1 LKISY
6 HYLVDPIETRQALAA
21 FVGQP
26 VIGLD
31 TETFRDSS
39 TGRNQLSLLQLATS
53 SGEILVIDG
62 LAAGITEA
70 RSVIEDAEVPMVA
83 HNARFDDGSLKEA
96 GFKPAGLIDTLRLAR
111 RTLELRSFS
120 LAAVAEHLCG
130 MTLDKTYQRSNWRQ
144 RPLER
149 AQLDYAALDAC
160 AVLQVYEALSARLQ
174 IEGRWEKEVERAHID
189 ARPARERGRP
199 KARPEGALRPLT
211 ADEQSLLER
220 LLAWRQQ
227 AARSIGLP
235 AYFVCPE
242 RTLEDLV
249 VIRPQSVDQLLEI
262 FGLGPSR
269 IERYGH
275 ALLEHLR

>member
-39 TGRNQLSLLQLATS
+39 TGRNQLSLLQLAAL

-70 RSVIEDAEVPMVA
+70 GPVIEDAGVPMVA

-96 GFKPAGLIDTLRLAR
+96 GFKPAGLIDTLKLAR

-120 LAAVAEHLCG
+120 LASVADHLCG
-130 MTLDKTYQRSNWRQ
+130 VTLDKTYQRSNWRQ
-144 RPLER
+144 RPLQR

-160 AVLQVYEALSARLQ
+160 MVLQVYEALSARLRVD
-174 IEGRWEKEVERAHID
+174 GRWEKEVEQAHID
-189 ARPARERGRP
+189 ARRPREKGQGKGRT
-199 KARPEGALRPLT
+199 EVALRPLT
-211 ADEQSLLER
+211 ADEQNLLER

-242 RTLEDLV
+242 KTLQHLV
-249 VIRPQSVDQLLEI
+249 VVRPQSVGQLSQI
-262 FGLGPSR
+262 FGLGASR
-269 IERYGH
+269 IERFGN

>member
-1 LKISY
+1 MKISY
-6 HYLVDPIETRQALAA
+6 RYLVDPIDTRQALAA
-21 FVGQP
+21 FAGQP

-31 TETFRDSS
+31 TETFWDSS

-62 LAAGITEA
+62 LAAGITEVRA
-70 RSVIEDAEVPMVA
+70 LIEDVEVRMVA
-83 HNARFDDGSLKEA
+83 HNARFDQGSLKGA
-96 GFKPAGLIDTLRLAR
+96 GFQPAGLIDTLKLAR

-120 LAAVAEHLCG
+120 LAVVAEHLCG
-130 MTLDKTYQRSNWRQ
+130 VTLDKTYQRSNWRQ

-160 AVLQVYEALSARLQ
+160 AVLQVYEALSARLR
-174 IEGRWEKEVERAHID
+174 IDGRWEKEFERAHID
-189 ARPARERGRP
+189 ARPAGERGPRKD
-199 KARPEGALRPLT
+199 KAEVALRPLT
-211 ADEQSLLER
+211 AVEQSLLER

-227 AARSIGLP
+227 AATSIGLP
-235 AYFVCPE
+235 AHFVCPE
-242 RTLEDLV
+242 RTLEHLV
-249 VIRPQSVDQLLEI
+249 VIRPNSVGQLSRI

-269 IERYGH
+269 IERFGN